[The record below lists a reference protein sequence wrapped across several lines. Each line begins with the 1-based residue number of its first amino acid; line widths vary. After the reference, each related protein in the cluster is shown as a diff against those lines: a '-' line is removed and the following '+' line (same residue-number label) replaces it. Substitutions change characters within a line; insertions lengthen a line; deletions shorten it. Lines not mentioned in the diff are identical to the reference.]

1 MLVKCANFLFQTKKG
16 LPPQSSLL
24 DFAVAAHYI
33 HGKDSSSPFLE
44 EVMRVSP
51 DWIFAIGWVDS
62 YKSWSFTT

>member
-1 MLVKCANFLFQTKKG
+1 MYHLLFQTKKG

-51 DWIFAIGWVDS
+51 DWIFANCLVNS
-62 YKSWSFTT
+62 YKSWAFTAE